1 MMLSESVFLFNFFN
15 QQDTNTYNNAIYF
28 VSFYLNTNIY
38 RPINL
43 NLFTNSDGGTTYAKK
58 KKFKNYNTAN
68 CQKCL
73 KHRSIGINKRPLVE
87 GLSQAS
93 LVLYQ
98 VPFQN
103 KYYFLK
109 SLIISSFEIIV
120 VSYILTL
127 QFETHKFTCSLD
139 LDQYTCLVFLFFKSY
154 ILQSLDSYKFN
165 IVSLI
170 YQTPCISK
178 DNFRR
183 KQKHLTTSFQE
194 IKYTIEIRFF
204 WQPENPTQH

>member
-1 MMLSESVFLFNFFN
+1 MVA
-15 QQDTNTYNNAIYF
+15 QHTQ
-28 VSFYLNTNIY
+28 
-38 RPINL
+38 
-43 NLFTNSDGGTTYAKK
+43 KK
-58 KKFKNYNTAN
+58 KQFRNYNTAN

-87 GLSQAS
+87 GLSQTS

-139 LDQYTCLVFLFFKSY
+139 LDQYTCLVFLFFQ
-154 ILQSLDSYKFN
+154 ILHI
-165 IVSLI
+165 IVSRFI
-170 YQTPCISK
+170 QVQHCFSNISNTLYFK
-178 DNFRR
+178 R
-183 KQKHLTTSFQE
+183 
-194 IKYTIEIRFF
+194 
-204 WQPENPTQH
+204 